1 MSGHHHHDD
10 HAHDGDHHDHHH
22 GPAGS
27 GLSVLDIG
35 GDVGALVATMP
46 SSAVGTELFVR
57 PTDDPTTTVHTG
69 VWERA
74 DAGHGVAAAVFLELR
89 HGTYHVLD
97 EHGAVVSTVEVH
109 GGSVATVDLRD

>member
-1 MSGHHHHDD
+1 M
-10 HAHDGDHHDHHH
+10 
-22 GPAGS
+22 GPA
-27 GLSVLDIG
+27 VLDIG